1 MKSNFEACLAEV
13 LKHEGGWAD
22 HPKDPGGATMKGVTI
37 GTYSTWLGRQAT
49 KEELR
54 NIPEDH
60 LHQIYKA
67 WYWDKV
73 KGDELPRG
81 VDLCL
86 FDYAVNSGPKRAVV
100 ATQDTLRVNPDGALG
115 PKTLWAIQ
123 KADAATLVGEV
134 CQRRLAFLQSLPIWN
149 TFGAG
154 WGRRVKEVETM
165 ARKMCATS

>member
-1 MKSNFEACLAEV
+1 MKDNFEACLVEV

-49 KEELR
+49 KDELR
-54 NIPEDH
+54 NIPNEH

-73 KGDELPRG
+73 RGDDLPRG

-100 ATQDTLRVNPDGALG
+100 AVQDTLRVNPDGALG
-115 PKTLWAIQ
+115 PKTL
-123 KADAATLVGEV
+123 
-134 CQRRLAFLQSLPIWN
+134 
-149 TFGAG
+149 
-154 WGRRVKEVETM
+154 
-165 ARKMCATS
+165 